1 MYITVSPVKC
11 LMLSGQHYAERYP
24 VGRYADEANLSVRHF
39 SKIIHNY
46 TGQTPMQW
54 IISYT
59 IGQAKRLL
67 TQTGLSVK
75 EIAEKLGFPEQFTF
89 RKYFKTHT
97 GMSPTDFRTKNIGLC
112 MK

>member
-11 LMLSGQHYAERYP
+11 LMLSGRHYAERYP

-59 IGQAKRLL
+59 VNQAKRLL
-67 TQTGLSVK
+67 SQTELSVK

-89 RKYFKTHT
+89 RFKIE
-97 GMSPTDFRTKNIGLC
+97 G
-112 MK
+112 

>member
-1 MYITVSPVKC
+1 
-11 LMLSGQHYAERYP
+11 
-24 VGRYADEANLSVRHF
+24 
-39 SKIIHNY
+39 
-46 TGQTPMQW
+46 MQW

-59 IGQAKRLL
+59 VNQAKRLL
-67 TQTGLSVK
+67 SQTELSVK

-97 GMSPTDFRTKNIGLC
+97 EMSPTDFRLKNIGIY